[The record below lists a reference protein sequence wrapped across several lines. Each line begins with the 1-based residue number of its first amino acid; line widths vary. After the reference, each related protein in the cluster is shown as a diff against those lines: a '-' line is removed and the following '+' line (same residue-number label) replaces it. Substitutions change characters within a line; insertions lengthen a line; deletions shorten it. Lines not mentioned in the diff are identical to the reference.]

1 VLRMLL
7 QGGVMAAFLAAGWA
21 RPRVTGVPLVNRDLV
36 FNLLNGAALFLLVT
50 PAVKWVDAHLQLGL
64 VGMDW
69 LSSGVGQFLVA
80 FVLLDLAR
88 YWLHR
93 AGHRIPFL
101 WQFHRVHHSA
111 EYIDATTGL
120 RMHVVD
126 FLQLAALPIVL
137 FGVLLDTSGFE
148 PWVIPAAL
156 LVGVF
161 FDGWQ
166 HANLRIDTSRPLFKA
181 WNLLLNNPHFHSW
194 HHTRDGHI
202 HDGNYSNT
210 LIIWDRLFGSDV
222 TQVEPPDLYGIGG
235 DQALRNDP
243 LSWQL
248 LRRRDPAVDAAAS
261 G

>member
-1 VLRMLL
+1 MLRLLL
-7 QGGVMAAFLAAGWA
+7 QGGVMAAFLVIGRL
-21 RPRVTGVPLVNRDLV
+21 RPRVTGVPLVNKDLV
-36 FNLLNGAALFLLVT
+36 FNLINGAVLFALVGPGVAWVT
-50 PAVKWVDAHLQLGL
+50 EHLQLGM

-69 LSSGVGQFLVA
+69 LASGVGQFLLA
-80 FVLLDLAR
+80 FVLLDFSR

-93 AGHRIPFL
+93 AGHRVPFL
-101 WQFHRVHHSA
+101 WSFHRVHHSA
-111 EYIDATTGL
+111 EFIDATTGL

-126 FLQLAALPIVL
+126 FLQLASLPILL

-148 PWVIPAAL
+148 PWVIPAVL
-156 LVGVF
+156 MVGVV

-166 HANLRIDTSRPLFKA
+166 HANLRLDPNRPLFKA

-194 HHTRDGHI
+194 HHTRDGHV

-210 LIIWDRLFGSDV
+210 LIIWDRLFRSDV
-222 TQVEPPDLYGIGG
+222 TRPEPPRLYGIDG

-248 LRRRDPAVDAAAS
+248 LRRRDAAVDAA
-261 G
+261 